1 MKKRKRYTR
10 KEEFFNGITH
20 GLGVLF
26 GIGVLITLLVNSSKH
41 GNLLS
46 MVAFSI
52 YSACLI
58 IMYLSSTLYHGITNG
73 RIKKILRV
81 FDHSSIYLFIAG
93 SYTPMALLTLRGGLR
108 IGIMIAIWSIAIL
121 GVIFKIVTI
130 GDFDRYK
137 AISLIMYIGMGWL
150 ALFTI
155 KPVIRMTS
163 IRFLFWILAGG
174 LAYSVGTIFYSI
186 KRIPYNHAIW
196 HIFVLG
202 GTILHFI
209 GIFLYLV

>member
-1 MKKRKRYTR
+1 
-10 KEEFFNGITH
+10 
-20 GLGVLF
+20 
-26 GIGVLITLLVNSSKH
+26 
-41 GNLLS
+41 
-46 MVAFSI
+46 
-52 YSACLI
+52 
-58 IMYLSSTLYHGITNG
+58 
-73 RIKKILRV
+73 
-81 FDHSSIYLFIAG
+81 
-93 SYTPMALLTLRGGLR
+93 MALLTLRGGLR